1 MYYGDGTLVKGNENR
16 MVYYTNN
23 EELALQAQIL
33 GLLCEINVN
42 VRHPYTSI
50 SNYTNEEITM
60 YQVYFQFE
68 KTEPKIIDFRKYNG
82 KGVCK
87 NRKDRKINVGLFP
100 QHYEGNIVCFSVP
113 NENLITQ
120 LDGKIAVQGNTKFAM
135 HAVRLLTSVIEIL
148 KTHDYQTYRPDREW
162 LLEIRNG
169 KYTLE
174 ELFEIIDK
182 LEAEVEEL
190 YVTSDLPEHCDYNK
204 INDWLI
210 NINRKALDYDF
221 S

>member
-1 MYYGDGTLVKGNENR
+1 MTANFG
-16 MVYYTNN
+16 
-23 EELALQAQIL
+23 
-33 GLLCEINVN
+33 
-42 VRHPYTSI
+42 
-50 SNYTNEEITM
+50 
-60 YQVYFQFE
+60 
-68 KTEPKIIDFRKYNG
+68 
-82 KGVCK
+82 
-87 NRKDRKINVGLFP
+87 
-100 QHYEGNIVCFSVP
+100 
-113 NENLITQ
+113 
-120 LDGKIAVQGNTKFAM
+120 M

-148 KTHDYQTYRPDREW
+148 KTRDYQTYRPDREW

-182 LEAEVEEL
+182 LEAEVEKL
-190 YVTSDLPEHCDYNK
+190 YITSDLPEHCDYNK